1 MTEQNMLT
9 GITDAT
15 GLETLE
21 IFADTDKFNSWL
33 FETLAPYCKN
43 NLLEIGS
50 GIGNISELLLNH
62 FSTVSLS
69 DLRTEYCEM
78 LEQKFS
84 SNAHLKNIH
93 LIDLSEKDFEQK
105 YHSLQNSFD
114 TIIASNVVE
123 HIEDDHLAIRNC
135 KSMLHKGGRLVV
147 LVPAYPWLYNSFD
160 KELGHFCRY
169 NKKTLT
175 KLFTDE
181 GFTITHSQYFNFAG
195 IFGWW
200 FSGTVLRK
208 KVLPKNQLVLYNK
221 LIPLIRLADKLV
233 MRQSGLSVIVAGE
246 KK

>member
-62 FSTVSLS
+62 FITVSLS
-69 DLRTEYCEM
+69 DLRTEYCA
-78 LEQKFS
+78 LLQKKFG
-84 SNAHLKNIH
+84 SNQHLKSIN
-93 LIDLSEKDFEQK
+93 LIDLSEKEFDKK
-105 YHSLQNSFD
+105 YAPLEKSFD

-135 KSMLHKGGRLVV
+135 KSMLSQGGRLVV
-147 LVPAYPWLYNSFD
+147 LAPAYQWLYNSFD
-160 KELGHFCRY
+160 KELGHFRRY
-169 NKKTLT
+169 NKQTLT
-175 KLFTDE
+175 KLFIDE
-181 GFTITHSQYFNFAG
+181 GFEVIHSQYFNFAG

-200 FSGTVLRK
+200 LSGAVLK
-208 KVLPKNQLVLYNK
+208 KKILPKNQLAIYNI
-221 LIPLIRLADKLV
+221 LIPLLRLADNLV
-233 MRQSGLSVIVAGE
+233 VRQSGLSVIVAGE